1 MKRGSGLAGVVS
13 TVLLAVAARAQQFD
27 VKLTLAYSVFVV
39 GEPVVV
45 QVDLL
50 NATRDQVDVGAPG
63 STSVLLVEIFRG
75 GAMSCPRTARIRLSR
90 RSR

>member
-39 GEPVVV
+39 GEPVVF
-45 QVDLL
+45 
-50 NATRDQVDVGAPG
+50 R
-63 STSVLLVEIFRG
+63 ST
-75 GAMSCPRTARIRLSR
+75 C
-90 RSR
+90 